1 MLWIKIQGMEMEVC
15 LGVYAEEKIIPNHI
29 RIDISMKLDKCDAI
43 FSDNLSE
50 TLDYQK
56 IYDLI
61 AQKMLEN
68 DNLLERKAYKII
80 KSVFQDFAEVV
91 EIHLQIA
98 KKKPKYME
106 MCEATVIDLR
116 MERKSIEME

>member
-1 MLWIKIQGMEMEVC
+1 MLWIKIQGIEMEVC
-15 LGVYAEEKIIPNHI
+15 LGVYAEEKIVPNHI
-29 RIDISMKLDKCDAI
+29 RIDISMKLNQCEAI
-43 FSDNLSE
+43 FSDNLSD

-80 KSVFQDFAEVV
+80 KSIFQRFEEVE

-106 MCEATVIDLR
+106 MCEATVIDLK
-116 MERKSIEME
+116 MEKREMLN